1 MPPSLTY
8 QPLVPEPAGATPAA
22 DAALRALVRALAR
35 QAAAEIWTPPETPGD
50 AAGIVIRSVVSEM
63 EDTADVIRPT
73 RLLGRA
79 GAPA

>member
-35 QAAAEIWTPPETPGD
+35 QAAAEIF
-50 AAGIVIRSVVSEM
+50 
-63 EDTADVIRPT
+63 
-73 RLLGRA
+73 A
-79 GAPA
+79 GARAALNEEPTDAPISQADHHH

>member
-35 QAAAEIWTPPETPGD
+35 QAAAEIF
-50 AAGIVIRSVVSEM
+50 
-63 EDTADVIRPT
+63 
-73 RLLGRA
+73 A
-79 GAPA
+79 GARAALNEEPTDAPISQADHHP